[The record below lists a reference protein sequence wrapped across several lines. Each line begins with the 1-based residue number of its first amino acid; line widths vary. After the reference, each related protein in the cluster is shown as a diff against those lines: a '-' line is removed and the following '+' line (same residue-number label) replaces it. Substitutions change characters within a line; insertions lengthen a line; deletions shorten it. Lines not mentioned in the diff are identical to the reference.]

1 MPGLFVKRDCAWS
14 SSICDKSGR
23 FLWYFF
29 WNSLSLK
36 LSMPGV
42 AGFFLLLGTEVPSLG
57 LVTNLG
63 LWQKSKG
70 FESRALVTEATRTGF
85 SMLVLSKLMWLDLSK
100 LCARLCILE
109 KTEEKHILFCESNI
123 FENSAFAVWIQAP
136 RDTSWNLVGN
146 SWSEK
151 VYVWGLPK
159 ICKGSETPL
168 NLVAICLNPSQFVT
182 ACRPPCWGLLGG
194 TLRLLWS
201 LCPVNIIKFPCLFV
215 Q

>member
-42 AGFFLLLGTEVPSLG
+42 AGFLLLLGAEVPSLG

-70 FESRALVTEATRTGF
+70 FESRALVTEGTRTGF
-85 SMLVLSKLMWLDLSK
+85 AMLVLSKLMWLDLSK

-109 KTEEKHILFCESNI
+109 KMEEKHILFCESNI
-123 FENSAFAVWIQAP
+123 FENSAFAVWIQVP

-146 SWSEK
+146 YQNLQSFWNATEFNCHLLESFTVRDCMSAYLLRAPGRYSAVIVIPLSSK
-151 VYVWGLPK
+151 YYQISLL
-159 ICKGSETPL
+159 ICT
-168 NLVAICLNPSQFVT
+168 
-182 ACRPPCWGLLGG
+182 
-194 TLRLLWS
+194 
-201 LCPVNIIKFPCLFV
+201 IIDFK
-215 Q
+215 